1 MAKQKEFSTGKIIG
15 LLALTLV
22 GVLVLYLVFVGI
34 YSATY
39 REKFDA
45 TIEGNGYV
53 TAKGKSLY
61 DGQGNALRL
70 IGTNA
75 GALFVPEGWLTV
87 YSIGYD
93 EGKGKNALIMLAD
106 GGTLNADDATTE
118 TNVSATGGSINLSA
132 GTLSGTVGGSTA
144 VAVSGTATM
153 SGDNSYTGG
162 TMLNGAALTVTHAN
176 ALGTGCGI
184 LPRAYCPCSGL
195 LHRSSPAWCPCS

>member
-93 EGKGKNALIMLAD
+93 EYLSLDAYILCEWSENIENAIPS
-106 GGTLNADDATTE
+106 DA
-118 TNVSATGGSINLSA
+118 I
-132 GTLSGTVGGSTA
+132 
-144 VAVSGTATM
+144 
-153 SGDNSYTGG
+153 
-162 TMLNGAALTVTHAN
+162 TVTIRRTD
-176 ALGTGCGI
+176 GESGREI
-184 LPRAYCPCSGL
+184 LIKYAD
-195 LHRSSPAWCPCS
+195 